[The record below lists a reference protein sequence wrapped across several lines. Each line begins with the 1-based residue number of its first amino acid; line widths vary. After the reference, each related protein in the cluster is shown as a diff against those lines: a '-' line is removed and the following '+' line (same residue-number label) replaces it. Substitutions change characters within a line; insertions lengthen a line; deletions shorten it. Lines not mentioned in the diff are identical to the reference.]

1 MKELLASL
9 FVVLST
15 VGAAHLRAA
24 SQVVR
29 LGGGSSELFKQIEQ
43 VLADLTEIT
52 GLKPVRKIE
61 YDTIDKA
68 RVTQF
73 LNERI
78 REFIKPEEIRAEEL
92 ALKKFG
98 FVPQDFDLAKTSV
111 DLMAEQAAAFYD
123 FRKKKLF
130 ILESASE
137 AVQQIALVH
146 ELAHALADQHFNL
159 EEFID
164 LANKS
169 DDSAT
174 ARMAVMEGQATWLM
188 SEYLARRTGQ
198 SLKTSPAIVQLM
210 SRAAQM
216 SQGQFPVFDAA
227 PLYMRETLLFPYAQG
242 MLFQHALVEKFGQE
256 AFSRIFHKPPVS
268 SQQILHPEKYFGG
281 LKPTEPELPSVS
293 SEEDYEELTEGY
305 IGELDHAILLR
316 QYAGQEQ
323 ADSLSPRWKG
333 GRYRVLEDKKDKH
346 AVLAY
351 VAEWES
357 EAVAREY
364 FALYRQVLAKKWKAM
379 KVSKESG
386 GLVEGRGDDGYFVLR
401 LKGARV
407 SSLEGMKSPAEAAA
421 HPRVN

>member
-1 MKELLASL
+1 MKKLLAGL
-9 FVVLST
+9 LVVLSL

-29 LGGGSSELFKQIEQ
+29 LGGGSNELFNQIEQ
-43 VLADLTEIT
+43 VLAGLTEIT
-52 GLKPVRKIE
+52 GMKPVKKVA

-68 RVTQF
+68 RVNQF

-78 REFIKPEEIRAEEL
+78 KEFIKPEEIRAEEL

-98 FVPQDFDLAKTSV
+98 FVPQDFDLKKTSV
-111 DLMAEQAAAFYD
+111 ELMTEQAAAFYD

-130 ILESASE
+130 ILESAPE
-137 AVQQIALVH
+137 AVQQVALVH

-159 EEFID
+159 EQFID

-174 ARMAVMEGQATWLM
+174 ARMAAMEGQATWLM

-227 PLYMRETLLFPYAQG
+227 PLYMRETLLFPYSQG

-256 AFSRIFHKPPVS
+256 AFARIFREPPVS
-268 SQQILHPEKYFGG
+268 SQQILHPEKYFQEV
-281 LKPTEPELPSVS
+281 KPTEPALPSVS

-316 QYAGQEQ
+316 QYAGEKE
-323 ADSLSPRWKG
+323 AESLSSRWKG

-346 AVLAY
+346 TVLAY
-351 VAEWES
+351 VVEWES

-364 FALYRQVLAKKWKAM
+364 FGLYRQVLAKKWKAM
-379 KVSKESG
+379 KVSLDSERK
-386 GLVEGRGDDGYFVLR
+386 VEGRGDDGYFILR
-401 LKGARV
+401 LNGARV
-407 SSLEGMKSPAEAAA
+407 SSLEGMNSLAESAAY
-421 HPRVN
+421 PKVN

>member
-1 MKELLASL
+1 MKKLLAGL
-9 FVVLST
+9 LVVLSG

-29 LGGGSSELFKQIEQ
+29 LGGGSNELFNQIEQ
-43 VLADLTEIT
+43 VLAGLTEIT
-52 GLKPVRKIE
+52 GMKPVKKVA

-68 RVTQF
+68 RVNQF

-78 REFIKPEEIRAEEL
+78 KEFIKPEEIRAEEL

-98 FVPQDFDLAKTSV
+98 FVPQDFDLKKTSV
-111 DLMAEQAAAFYD
+111 ELMTEQAAAFYD

-130 ILESASE
+130 ILESAPE
-137 AVQQIALVH
+137 AVQQVALVH

-159 EEFID
+159 EQFID

-227 PLYMRETLLFPYAQG
+227 PLYMRETLLFPYSQG

-256 AFSRIFHKPPVS
+256 AFARIFREPPVS
-268 SQQILHPEKYFGG
+268 SQQILHPEKYFREV
-281 LKPTEPELPSVS
+281 KPTEPELPSVS

-305 IGELDHAILLR
+305 IG
-316 QYAGQEQ
+316 
-323 ADSLSPRWKG
+323 
-333 GRYRVLEDKKDKH
+333 
-346 AVLAY
+346 
-351 VAEWES
+351 
-357 EAVAREY
+357 
-364 FALYRQVLAKKWKAM
+364 
-379 KVSKESG
+379 
-386 GLVEGRGDDGYFVLR
+386 
-401 LKGARV
+401 
-407 SSLEGMKSPAEAAA
+407 
-421 HPRVN
+421 

>member
-1 MKELLASL
+1 MKKRLTGLSLL
-9 FVVLST
+9 LSA
-15 VGAAHLRAA
+15 VWVAHLGAQ
-24 SQVVR
+24 SPVVR
-29 LGGGSSELFKQIEQ
+29 LGEPDQLFGQIEQ

-52 GLKPVRKIE
+52 GLKPAKKVA

-68 RVTQF
+68 RVNQF

-78 REFIKPEEIRAEEL
+78 QEFIKPEEIRAEEV

-98 FVPQDFDLAKTSV
+98 FVPQDFDLKKTSI
-111 DLMAEQAAAFYD
+111 DLMTEQAAAFYD

-130 ILESASE
+130 ILESAPE

-146 ELAHALADQHFNL
+146 ELAHALADQHFDL
-159 EEFID
+159 EKFID
-164 LANKS
+164 LTNKS

-227 PLYMRETLLFPYAQG
+227 PLYMRETLLFPYSQG
-242 MLFQHALVEKFGQE
+242 MLFQHALVEKFGSE
-256 AFSRIFHKPPVS
+256 AFVKIFREPPVS
-268 SQQILHPEKYFGG
+268 SQQILHPEKYFEGV
-281 LKPTEPELPSVS
+281 KPTEPELPSVS
-293 SEEDYEELTEGY
+293 SEDAYEELTEGY

-323 ADSLSPRWKG
+323 ADSVSRRWKG
-333 GRYRVLEDKKDKH
+333 GRYRVLEHKKLKH
-346 AVLAY
+346 TVLVY
-351 VAEWES
+351 SAEWDS

-364 FALYRQVLAKKWKAM
+364 FGLYRKVLAKKWKGMA
-379 KVSKESG
+379 VSRETMDR
-386 GLVEGRGDDGYFVLR
+386 LEGRGDDGYFILR
-401 LKGARV
+401 VDGTRI
-407 SSLEGMKSPAEAAA
+407 SSIEGMKSLTEAGAG
-421 HPRVN
+421 RKVN